1 MRYSIPAG
9 LVWFVLALASFTTS
23 AAALTA
29 GESHERGFVPVRR
42 TAGDHVALVIG
53 NGAYPDVP
61 LTNPVN
67 DAVDVGKAFESI
79 GFQVT
84 VVTDSDKAQMLQA
97 IQTFGDRL
105 PKAKA
110 AVFYY
115 AGHGVQVGGS
125 NWLLPVARQVGEI
138 INREDEVR
146 LRAVDANEVLVAMER
161 AKVPVAMVVLDAC
174 RNNPFKGAGRSGAK
188 GLAQLDAPPGSLV
201 VYATAPGQVA
211 ADGNGRNSPFSQAF
225 LAQLLVPG
233 QDVDAMLRN
242 VKKAVRQTTGGV
254 QTPWSATSMTE
265 TFTFVPSM
273 TPDEEAAMKRAELAG
288 LQNQADAIA
297 RAEASAAVKRQIEEA
312 ALAAKQ
318 AEVDRL
324 NAQVEE
330 MRKKMSAGGVAVGGT
345 GTDDDLDRML
355 AVVQRKESQQKEL
368 VAMQQ
373 KAEAAR
379 VAREADIARLKQQE
393 YELTKARQQER
404 LRQLE
409 SDLVKYRAIAGSE
422 FGKDMAQSAWD
433 RVLVKWGLP
442 TGSIARGDE
451 RAVATK
457 VAPDVEAPVGLVGSV
472 GKPAWASASG
482 KDQYGTWADLTVA
495 DVTQRFRWIVPGTF
509 TMGSSQ
515 AEKDAAL
522 ASAPNS
528 KPEWF
533 APEVPHQVT
542 LTKGYWLGD
551 SACTQ
556 ALWQAVTGS
565 NPANFKDSSQNPVEK
580 VSWDDCQQ
588 FLTTLNGR
596 VAGGGFA
603 LPTEAQWEYA
613 CRAGTTTA
621 FSFGATIT
629 PDQVNYDGN
638 FPFGG
643 AAKGLYRTKTVPVK
657 SLPPNAW
664 GLYEMHGNVWQWCTD
679 WYGDYP
685 SGAVSDPAGP
695 SSGSYRVIRGGCWGN
710 VAGYCRSADRGGD
723 APVDRYFILGFRL
736 SAQATP

>member
-1 MRYSIPAG
+1 MIRVLCI
-9 LVWFVLALASFTTS
+9 LALLS
-23 AAALTA
+23 ALLPLTA
-29 GESHERGFVPVRR
+29 AERGFVPIRR
-42 TAGDHVALVIG
+42 AAGDHVALIIG

-61 LTNPVN
+61 LANPVN
-67 DAVDVGKAFESI
+67 DAVDVGRAFEAI

-84 VVTDSDKAQMLQA
+84 VVNDADKAQMLQS
-97 IQTFGDRL
+97 IQTFGDKL
-105 PKAKA
+105 AKAKA

-161 AKVPVAMVVLDAC
+161 AKVPVAMVILDAC

-225 LAQLLVPG
+225 VRQLLVPG
-233 QDVDAMLRN
+233 QEVEAMLRN
-242 VKKAVRQTTGGV
+242 VKKSVRETTQGV
-254 QTPWSATSMTE
+254 QVPWSSSSMTD

-273 TPDEEAAMKRAELAG
+273 TPDEEASMKRAELAG
-288 LQNQADAIA
+288 LQGQADAIA
-297 RAEASAAVKRQIEEA
+297 KAEASAAAKRQVEEA

-318 AEVDRL
+318 AEVDKL
-324 NAQVEE
+324 DAQVAE
-330 MRKKMSAGGVAVGGT
+330 MRKKMSAGGGDAAKAGN
-345 GTDDDLDRML
+345 DDDLDRML

-379 VAREADIARLKQQE
+379 VAREADIAKLKQQE
-393 YELTKARQQER
+393 YELMQARQQER
-404 LRQLE
+404 LKQLE
-409 SDLVKYRAIAGSE
+409 TDLVKYRAIAGSD

-457 VAPDVEAPVGLVGSV
+457 VAPDVEAPAGLIGAA
-472 GKPAWASASG
+472 GKPAWATVVG
-482 KDQYGTWADLTVA
+482 KDQYGAWADLQVA
-495 DVTQRFRWIVPGTF
+495 GVSQRFRWIQPGTF

-522 ASAPNS
+522 ASVPNS

-533 APEVPHQVT
+533 AAEVPHQVT
-542 LTKGYWLGD
+542 LTQGYWLAD
-551 SACTQ
+551 SSCTQ
-556 ALWQAVTGS
+556 ALWQAITGS
-565 NPANFKDSSQNPVEK
+565 NPAKFTDSPQNPVEQ

-588 FLTTLNGR
+588 FLSKLNGR
-596 VAGGGFA
+596 VSGGGFR
-603 LPTEAQWEYA
+603 LPSEAQWEYA

-621 FSFGATIT
+621 FSFGSTIT
-629 PDQVNYDGN
+629 PEQVNYDGN
-638 FPFGG
+638 FPFAG
-643 AAKGLYRTKTVPVK
+643 AAKGLYRQKTVPVK

-664 GLYEMHGNVWQWCTD
+664 GLYEMHGNVWQWCND
-679 WYGDYP
+679 WYGDF
-685 SGAVSDPAGP
+685 SGSAERDPPGP
-695 SSGSYRVIRGGCWGN
+695 SSGSDRVGRGGCWSN
-710 VAGYCRSADRGGD
+710 YAGSCRSANRNGSTPGYRD
-723 APVDRYFILGFRL
+723 AYLGFRIA
-736 SAQATP
+736 AQATP